1 MTIKELYSYCSN
13 ELSFT
18 ECGDFE
24 AMCIFND
31 ILGFTKEQ
39 IILNNQNVTSFHQE
53 KIDEVIDRRKNGEP
67 LQYILGKWDFYDLS
81 FSVGEGVLI
90 PRPETEI
97 LVDFALEKLKNVKN
111 PVVYDLCSGS
121 GCIGLTIAK
130 HLKDAKVYLLEK
142 EENALK
148 YLLKNKDD
156 LKLDNVFV
164 INDDLFTVDLSLFPE
179 CDLIVSNPPY
189 IMTEEID
196 SLQKEVL
203 FEPITALDGG
213 IDGYDFY
220 RCLADRWSGKV
231 KKGGYIAM
239 ECGENQSKYI
249 IELFNGKYIESNFIF
264 DFNNIDRVVTFRI

>member
-1 MTIKELYSYCSN
+1 MTIKELYTYCSD

-31 ILGFTKEQ
+31 ILGFTKSQ
-39 IILNNQNVTSFHQE
+39 ILLNNQSVTSYHLE
-53 KIDEVIDRRKNGEP
+53 KINDVINRRKKGEP

-97 LVDFALEKLKNVKN
+97 LVDFALEKLRNVKN

-130 HLKDAKVYLLEK
+130 HLKDSEVFLLEK
-142 EENALK
+142 DDKALK
-148 YLLKNKDD
+148 YLLKNKED
-156 LKLDNVFV
+156 LKLQNVTV

-179 CDLIVSNPPY
+179 CDLILSNPPY
-189 IMTEEID
+189 VMTDEID
-196 SLQKEVL
+196 NLQKEVL
-203 FEPITALDGG
+203 FEPLTALDGG
-213 IDGYDFY
+213 RDGYDFY
-220 RCLADRWSGKV
+220 RCLSERWCSKV
-231 KKGGYIAM
+231 KKNGYMAM
-239 ECGENQSKYI
+239 ECGEEQSKQI
-249 IELFNGKYIESNFIF
+249 IELFNGKYNESNIIF